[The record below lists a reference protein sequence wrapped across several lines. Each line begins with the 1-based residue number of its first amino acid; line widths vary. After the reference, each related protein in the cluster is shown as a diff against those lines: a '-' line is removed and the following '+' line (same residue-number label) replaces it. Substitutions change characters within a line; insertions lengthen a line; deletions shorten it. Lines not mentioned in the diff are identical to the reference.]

1 MQPRHVTIGD
11 LALGNDLPLVL
22 IAGPCALE
30 SRAHALEVSAA
41 LVEIT
46 RKLGIG
52 LIYKTSFDKANRTS
66 LSGARGIGF
75 DNGLPILAEIRETR
89 GIPVLTDVHLP
100 EQCAPTAE
108 AVDVLQIPAYLCRQ
122 TDLLVAAAKTEAA
135 INIKKGQ
142 FLAPWDMQH
151 VAAKVAASG
160 NPNVLV
166 TERGVSFGYNTLIS
180 DMRALPILAETTGAP
195 VIYDATHSV
204 QQPGG

>member
-11 LALGNDLPLVL
+11 ITLGNDLPLVL

-66 LSGARGIGF
+66 LSGVRGIGF

-89 GIPVLTDVHLP
+89 GIPIFTDLQLP
-100 EQCAPTAE
+100 EQWRPTCLAR
-108 AVDVLQIPAYLCRQ
+108 DV
-122 TDLLVAAAKTEAA
+122 
-135 INIKKGQ
+135 
-142 FLAPWDMQH
+142 
-151 VAAKVAASG
+151 
-160 NPNVLV
+160 
-166 TERGVSFGYNTLIS
+166 
-180 DMRALPILAETTGAP
+180 
-195 VIYDATHSV
+195 
-204 QQPGG
+204 